1 MRCLIRNIRA
11 LFALLIL
18 GSCIN
23 ALAEPYTPPIG
34 SPERVA
40 IANAVRASLAQLGGE
55 FAEDARRGA
64 KFVIG
69 TLKIEGRY
77 AFFEGGGGQEING
90 RMAYGP
96 IDIVAFLGKGS
107 SGWKVLN
114 LQARGDVPDAAE
126 VAQLRASLPSDYPLS
141 IVNKFWRDLLRGEG
155 QSD

>member
-77 AFFEGGGGQEING
+77 AFFEGGGQEING

-141 IVNKFWRDLLRGEG
+141 IVDKFWRDLLRGEG